1 MSNMATRYPDSVDPT
16 RTDGRDINREVAEL
30 SGEAG
35 SQIISGSTEEHTGSI
50 AKAWNALPEPQR
62 GDPTYYDRPML
73 QEPVWEWAIP
83 LYYYIGGLTGASLVL
98 SAAAQLKQSAGRDL
112 LIQRGHRIGF
122 IGSLISGGL
131 LIYDLGKPSRFLN
144 MLRVFRPTSPMNMGA
159 WILSGTGASATGA
172 LLLRGRGGLLG
183 NIGGFFGGVFG
194 LIAGVFGLGL
204 STYTGVLVANSAI
217 PIWQESRKALPVL
230 FGSSALAS
238 LGCTFDIFCERPE
251 ARRITNLI
259 GNVGRAAELMAGM
272 AMERHASAVPR
283 VGRPFKRGLS
293 ALMWRGAAILTFASL
308 VVSTLPNRSRKSRIV
323 AGLLGTAGSLLLRVT
338 VEHLGTV
345 SARDARAS
353 FHQQRAGRGAAEL
366 KKSLPAA
373 DDATDAARLE
383 NSPDLVGDQRR
394 PL

>member
-16 RTDGRDINREVAEL
+16 RTDGRDINCEVAEL

-35 SQIISGSTEEHTGSI
+35 SQFISRSTDEHTGSI
-50 AKAWNALPEPQR
+50 AKAWNALPEPR
-62 GDPTYYDRPML
+62 RDDPTYYDRPML

-98 SAAAQLKQSAGRDL
+98 SAAAQLKQAAALDL

-122 IGSLISGGL
+122 IGSLVSGGL

-172 LLLRGRGGLLG
+172 LLLRQRGGLLG
-183 NIGGFFGGVFG
+183 NAGGFLG
-194 LIAGVFGLGL
+194 LIAGVFGIGL

-283 VGRPFKRGLS
+283 VGRPFKRGIS
-293 ALMWRGAAILTFASL
+293 ALMWRGAAFLTFASL
-308 VVSTLPNRSRKSRIV
+308 VVSTLPNRSRKSRIA

-338 VEHLGTV
+338 VEHLGAV

-366 KKSLPAA
+366 KKSPQAA
-373 DDATDAARLE
+373 DDGTDAARLE
-383 NSPDLVGDQRR
+383 SSLDLLGDQRR
-394 PL
+394 LL

>member
-35 SQIISGSTEEHTGSI
+35 SQFISRSTDEHTGSI
-50 AKAWNALPEPQR
+50 AKAWNALPEPR
-62 GDPTYYDRPML
+62 RDDPTYYDRPML

-98 SAAAQLKQSAGRDL
+98 SAAAQLKQAAALDL

-122 IGSLISGGL
+122 IGSLVSGGL

-172 LLLRGRGGLLG
+172 LLLRQRGGLLG
-183 NIGGFFGGVFG
+183 NAGGFLG
-194 LIAGVFGLGL
+194 LIAGVFGIGL

-259 GNVGRAAELMAGM
+259 GNVGRAAELMASM

-283 VGRPFKRGLS
+283 VGRPFKRGIS
-293 ALMWRGAAILTFASL
+293 ALMWRGAAFLTFASL
-308 VVSTLPNRSRKSRIV
+308 VVSTLPNRSRKSRIA

-338 VEHLGTV
+338 VEHLGAV

-366 KKSLPAA
+366 KKSPQAA
-373 DDATDAARLE
+373 DDGTDAARLE
-383 NSPDLVGDQRR
+383 SSLDLLGDQRR
-394 PL
+394 LL

>member
-1 MSNMATRYPDSVDPT
+1 VSN
-16 RTDGRDINREVAEL
+16 
-30 SGEAG
+30 
-35 SQIISGSTEEHTGSI
+35 I
-50 AKAWNALPEPQR
+50 AKGWSALPEPR
-62 GDPTYYDRPML
+62 RDDPTYYDRPML
-73 QEPVWEWAIP
+73 KESVWEWAIP

-98 SAAAQLKQSAGRDL
+98 SAAAQLKQAPSLDL
-112 LIQRGHRIGF
+112 LIRRGHRIGF
-122 IGSLISGGL
+122 IGSLVSGGL

-159 WILSGTGASATGA
+159 WILAGTGGSATGA
-172 LLLRGRGGLLG
+172 MLLRGR
-183 NIGGFFGGVFG
+183 GGFFGGVFG
-194 LIAGVFGLGL
+194 LIAGIFGLGL

-217 PIWQESRKALPVL
+217 PIWQESRKALPLL

-251 ARRITNLI
+251 ERRITNFI
-259 GNVGRAAELMAGM
+259 GNVGRAAELMASM

-293 ALMWRGAAILTFASL
+293 GLMWRGAAFLTFASL
-308 VVSTLPNRSRKSRIV
+308 VVSTLPNRTRKSRI
-323 AGLLGTAGSLLLRVT
+323 AAALLGTAGSLLLRVT

-366 KKSLPAA
+366 KKNLPAA

-383 NSPDLVGDQRR
+383 NSIDLLGDQRR

>member
-1 MSNMATRYPDSVDPT
+1 MATRYPDSVDPT
-16 RTDGRDINREVAEL
+16 RTDGRDINCEVAEL

-35 SQIISGSTEEHTGSI
+35 SQFISRSTDEHTGSI
-50 AKAWNALPEPQR
+50 AKAWNALPEPR
-62 GDPTYYDRPML
+62 RDDPTYYDRPML

-98 SAAAQLKQSAGRDL
+98 SAAAQLKQAAALDL

-122 IGSLISGGL
+122 IGSLVSGGL

-172 LLLRGRGGLLG
+172 LLLRQRGGLLG
-183 NIGGFFGGVFG
+183 NAGGFLG
-194 LIAGVFGLGL
+194 LIAGVFGIGL

-283 VGRPFKRGLS
+283 VGRPFKRGIS
-293 ALMWRGAAILTFASL
+293 ALMWRGAAFLTFASL
-308 VVSTLPNRSRKSRIV
+308 VVSTLPNRSRKSRIA

-338 VEHLGTV
+338 VEHLGAV

-366 KKSLPAA
+366 KKSPQAA
-373 DDATDAARLE
+373 DDGTDAARLE
-383 NSPDLVGDQRR
+383 SSLDLLGDQRR
-394 PL
+394 LL